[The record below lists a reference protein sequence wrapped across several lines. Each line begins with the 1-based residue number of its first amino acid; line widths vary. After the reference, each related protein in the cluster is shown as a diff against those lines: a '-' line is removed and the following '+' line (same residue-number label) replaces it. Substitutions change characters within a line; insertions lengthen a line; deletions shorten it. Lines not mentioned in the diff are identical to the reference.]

1 MDDRVFALAV
11 RHPLHQSQRNFG
23 NMNTVAASFLE
34 DFLAI
39 EVGIGHAQHQANPL
53 VAAAAVVVIAADTF
67 VDGGDA
73 YYRV

>member
-1 MDDRVFALAV
+1 
-11 RHPLHQSQRNFG
+11 
-23 NMNTVAASFLE
+23 MNTVAASFLE